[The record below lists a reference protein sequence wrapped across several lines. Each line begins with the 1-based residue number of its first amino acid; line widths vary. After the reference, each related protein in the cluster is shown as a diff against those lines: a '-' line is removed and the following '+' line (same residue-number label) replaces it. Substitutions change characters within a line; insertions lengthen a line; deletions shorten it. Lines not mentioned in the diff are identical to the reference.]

1 MGYNTKFPISICD
14 AFSNCIFFKIDFIS
28 SNLLN
33 MKLLKII
40 KSVKIDWGT
49 AGGMVLY

>member
-1 MGYNTKFPISICD
+1 MGYNTKFPISICN
-14 AFSNCIFFKIDFIS
+14 AFSNCIFLKIDFIS
-28 SNLLN
+28 SNLLY
-33 MKLLKII
+33 MKLLKI